1 MLLSAILFRYVSPI
15 LASLAI
21 VLNAAAIFAMTK
33 KTKVSPNLKGLR
45 SKPHAGIREK
55 NGQSAK
61 CTDILISLAA
71 SDLIVGLTNV
81 LAKIIFAIS
90 MSYDHHVLAVAFLFF
105 KDAGLCISLVSSLAN
120 LFLLSSL
127 RLFAIMRPV
136 KYSIITSKQITRLCA
151 VIWALIIIVS
161 IIAFTID
168 YIIDPDVFLHS
179 YFLIPLVS
187 VGTAF
192 FIICYYLIW
201 KLNRGRGRLLSN
213 RKIKTKQTGAKI
225 FKLGMF
231 TVVAF
236 VICWIPVTV
245 YFIIVQISFDEYY
258 DRTILNFF
266 YILVFFNSV
275 VNPVLYFVVFYKK

>member
-61 CTDILISLAA
+61 CSDILISLAA

-127 RLFAIMRPV
+127 RLFAIMRPL

-168 YIIDPDVFLHS
+168 YIVDADVSFHS
-179 YFLIPLVS
+179 YFLIPLVYF
-187 VGTAF
+187 GTAF
-192 FIICYYLIW
+192 FIICYCLIW
-201 KLNRGRGRLLSN
+201 KLNRARGRVLSK
-213 RKIKTKQTGAKI
+213 REIKTKQTGAKI

-231 TVVAF
+231 TVVAS
-236 VICWIPVTV
+236 VICWIPLTV
-245 YFIIVQISFDEYY
+245 YFIIVQISFDEYF
-258 DRTILNFF
+258 DQTIMNFF

-275 VNPVLYFVVFYKK
+275 VNPILYFAVFYKK